1 MTTPSSLQKLLQ
13 QATTADWIS
22 FFQSLLDAKDLSPD
36 EALAL
41 AGLIHARLRNPVS
54 HKGSNYA
61 QYARIMAA
69 LNHYLPDTFQHV
81 STNWQLNHH
90 LESK

>member
-1 MTTPSSLQKLLQ
+1 MTTPSSLRILFQ

-22 FFQSLLDAKDLSPD
+22 FFQSLLDTKDLSPD

-41 AGLIHARLRNPVS
+41 ASLIHARLRNPTS
-54 HKGSNYA
+54 HNGTNYA

-69 LNHYLPDTFQHV
+69 LNHHLPDTFQHV
-81 STNWQLNHH
+81 ATNWQLNHH